1 MHNHVVTN
9 KFYKIIIFFIC
20 LFHAN
25 LIELKNSYAKQTTI
39 SKNSISNEVYDFVK
53 FDLLLGYTPE
63 NNGDQYLLGL
73 EVKLKPNW
81 KIYWKNPGDAGLPPK
96 IIWENTENVSTVN
109 LLFPAPQRFS
119 FYDIETFGYESEVV
133 FPLEIKPID
142 NKKNINGILELDA
155 QVCSQICVPVKYK
168 FDLSKINYLFQ
179 DKKSLTKIIEYK
191 DKIPKKT
198 TNEKL
203 KYISGKIDGNL
214 IKLKFKNYLRDNV
227 NDIIIEDGKG
237 FIYPKSNFIE
247 DNEYLNIDFVKDNAA
262 ETTDFLNLTL
272 LTNNVSYEIS
282 IDNLNK
288 KLVQTSKIN
297 TNLGIKIII
306 IAFAGGF
313 ILNFMPCV
321 LPVLSL
327 KMIQLVG
334 FRAESR
340 VVYRKKIIL
349 NILGIMTTFLLL
361 SFLTFLVK
369 ATGNYVGWGIQ
380 FQSPYFLTFMILL
393 TLMFA
398 LNLFGVFHYFLPS
411 KFLTFLSYKQEG
423 YLGDFIT
430 GMFLTLL
437 ATPCTAPL
445 VGTAIGFALSGGF
458 IDIFSIL
465 LFMGFGLSLP
475 LTILLFFPSIIKLI
489 PKPGNWLIVFK
500 KLMGV
505 SLLVT
510 SLWLTSILLSLLNL
524 KNPIS
529 KVDKNFSETRWNIE
543 QNFIFPSQLA
553 QEGNTV
559 FVDIT
564 ADWCITCKVNKKFVL
579 DNPEVTE
586 LFKKNNIIFLQLDW
600 TKPNDKIKEFL
611 AQKGRYGLPYNEI
624 YSPSLINGKILPEL
638 LTTEIVREYI
648 NLSK

>member
-1 MHNHVVTN
+1 MYNHVVN
-9 KFYKIIIFFIC
+9 YKFYKISIFFIC
-20 LFHAN
+20 LFFVN
-25 LIELKNSYAKQTTI
+25 LNELKNSYANQTTI
-39 SKNSISNEVYDFVK
+39 SKNFISNEVYDFVK

-63 NNGDQYLLGL
+63 NNEDQYLLGL
-73 EVKLKPNW
+73 EVKLEPNW

-96 IIWENTENVSTVN
+96 ITWEKTENVSTVN
-109 LLFPAPQRFS
+109 LLFPAPKRFS

-133 FPLEIKPID
+133 FPLVIKPID
-142 NKKNINGILELDA
+142 KKKKIQGILELDA
-155 QVCSQICVPVKYK
+155 QVCSQICVPVKHK
-168 FDLSKINYLFQ
+168 LDLSKINYLFQ
-179 DKKSLTKIIEYK
+179 DKKSLTKIIKYK
-191 DKIPKKT
+191 DKIPQKS
-198 TNEKL
+198 TNNKL
-203 KYISGKIDGNL
+203 KFVSGKIDGNL
-214 IKLKFKNYLRDNV
+214 IKLKFDNYLKDKV
-227 NDIIIEDGKG
+227 NDVILEDGNG
-237 FIYPKSNFIE
+237 FIYQKTNFIG
-247 DNEYLNIDFVKDNAA
+247 DNGYLNIDFLKNNVA
-262 ETTDFLNLTL
+262 ESMDFLKLTF
-272 LTNNVSYEIS
+272 LTNNISYELS

-288 KLVQTSKIN
+288 KLVQTSKPKII
-297 TNLGIKIII
+297 LGIKIII

-327 KMIQLVG
+327 KMIQLVD

-340 VVYRKKIIL
+340 MVYRKKIVL
-349 NILGIMTTFLLL
+349 NILGIMTIFLLL

-380 FQSPYFLTFMILL
+380 FQSPYFLIFMILL
-393 TLMFA
+393 TFMFA

-458 IDIFSIL
+458 VDIFSIL
-465 LFMGFGLSLP
+465 LFMGLGLSLP
-475 LTILLFFPSIIKLI
+475 LIILLFFPNIIKFI

-500 KLMGV
+500 KLMAL

-510 SLWLTSILLSLLNL
+510 SLWLTGILLSLLNI
-524 KNPIS
+524 KTPIS
-529 KVDKNFSETRWNIE
+529 KVDKNFSEASWNIE
-543 QNFIFPSQLA
+543 QNFVFPSQLA
-553 QEGNTV
+553 QEGKTV

-579 DNPEVTE
+579 DNPEVIE
-586 LFKKNNIIFLQLDW
+586 MFKKNNIILLQLDW

-611 AQKGRYGLPYNEI
+611 AHKGRYGLPYNEI

-638 LTTEIVREYI
+638 LTTEIIREYI

>member
-1 MHNHVVTN
+1 MHNHVVN
-9 KFYKIIIFFIC
+9 YKFYKIIIFFIC
-20 LFHAN
+20 LFFVN
-25 LIELKNSYAKQTTI
+25 LNELKNSYANQTTI
-39 SKNSISNEVYDFVK
+39 SKNFISNEVYDFVK

-63 NNGDQYLLGL
+63 NNEDQYLLGL
-73 EVKLKPNW
+73 EVKLEPNW

-96 IIWENTENVSTVN
+96 IIWEKTENVSTVN
-109 LLFPAPQRFS
+109 LLFPAPKRFS
-119 FYDIETFGYESEVV
+119 FYDIETFGYENEVV

-142 NKKNINGILELDA
+142 KKKKIQGILELDA
-155 QVCSQICVPVKYK
+155 QVCSQICVPVKHK

-179 DKKSLTKIIEYK
+179 DKKSLTKIIKYK
-191 DKIPKKT
+191 DKIPQKS
-198 TNEKL
+198 TNDKL
-203 KYISGKIDGNL
+203 KFVSGKIDGNL
-214 IKLKFKNYLRDNV
+214 IKLKFENYLKDKV
-227 NDIIIEDGKG
+227 NDVILEGGKG
-237 FIYPKSNFIE
+237 FIYQKTNFIG
-247 DNEYLNIDFVKDNAA
+247 DNEYLNIHFLKNNVA
-262 ETTDFLNLTL
+262 ESLDFLKLTF
-272 LTNNVSYEIS
+272 LTNNISYELS
-282 IDNLNK
+282 IDNLDK
-288 KLVQTSKIN
+288 KLNQISKPN
-297 TNLGIKIII
+297 FNLGIKIII

-340 VVYRKKIIL
+340 MVYRKKIVL

-380 FQSPYFLTFMILL
+380 FQSPYFLIFMILL
-393 TLMFA
+393 TFMFA

-423 YLGDFIT
+423 YIGDFIT

-458 IDIFSIL
+458 VDIFSIL
-465 LFMGFGLSLP
+465 LFMGLGLSLP
-475 LTILLFFPSIIKLI
+475 LIILLFFPNIINFI

-500 KLMGV
+500 KLMAL

-510 SLWLTSILLSLLNL
+510 SLWLTGILLSLLNI

-529 KVDKNFSETRWNIE
+529 KVDKNFSETNWNIE
-543 QNFIFPSQLA
+543 QNFVFPSQLA

-579 DNPEVTE
+579 DNPEVIE

-611 AQKGRYGLPYNEI
+611 AHKGRYGLPYNEI

-638 LTTEIVREYI
+638 LTTEIIREYI